1 MMYTVDKANLHSGNT
16 LAKLDISFHWDC
28 VYVVSTWFSDS
39 YVLWGSTGEGHVGNA
54 NLLV

>member
-54 NLLV
+54 NLLD